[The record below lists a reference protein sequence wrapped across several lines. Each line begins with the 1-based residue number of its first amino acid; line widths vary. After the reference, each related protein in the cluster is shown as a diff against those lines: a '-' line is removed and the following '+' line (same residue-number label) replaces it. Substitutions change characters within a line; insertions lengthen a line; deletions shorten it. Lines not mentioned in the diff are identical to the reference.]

1 MPCVPAVAD
10 ALAAWSARVVA
21 ERAQT
26 DRCREVADPADY
38 YSPTAHRF
46 RFDPTS
52 TLDAVGRVLES
63 LARPG
68 ETWLDIGAGGGRYS
82 LPIARLTRRV
92 IAVDPSAA
100 MLDTLRA
107 GMADAGIDN
116 LDVIE
121 GRWPPAGWASEPAVL
136 DGVRADAGLIA
147 HVGYDIEDVGPFL
160 DALEAA
166 VGRLCIAVMGDGA
179 MTTVGRLYWAAI
191 HGEPRVA
198 LPALPD
204 LLTLLM
210 ARGRLPEVRLVDREP
225 TTAESFEPSTIGRG
239 DNCGCARVR
248 HGPAAGAP
256 ARADARETVAS
267 GSLPEDGLDRH
278 RDLGARR
285 RRVEWGRGTPC
296 VATRVVVG
304 EGERRRGG
312 GSSVAGGGGS

>member
-1 MPCVPAVAD
+1 MSLPSPAVPDALRPAVAD

-46 RFDPTS
+46 RFDPAS
-52 TLDAVGRVLES
+52 TLDAVGLVLET

-82 LPIARLTRRV
+82 LPIARLTQRV

-116 LDVIE
+116 VEVIQ
-121 GRWPPAGWASEPAVL
+121 GRWPPAGWDVDPGML
-136 DGVRADAGLIA
+136 DAVRADVGLIA
-147 HVGYDIEDVGPFL
+147 HVGYDIEDIGPFL
-160 DALEAA
+160 AA
-166 VGRLCIAVMGDGA
+166 FERAVDRRCVAVMGEGA
-179 MTTVGRLYWAAI
+179 MTTVGRLYWDAI
-191 HGEPRVA
+191 HGEPRIA

-225 TTAESFEPSTIGRG
+225 TTADSFDALHER
-239 DNCGCARVR
+239 ARR
-248 HGPAAGAP
+248 QLWLRPGSDRDTLLARLLRRDAQQAGGVW
-256 ARADARETVAS
+256 T
-267 GSLPEDGLDRH
+267 LPEDEARIGIVTWSPADR
-278 RDLGARR
+278 
-285 RRVEWGRGTPC
+285 
-296 VATRVVVG
+296 
-304 EGERRRGG
+304 
-312 GSSVAGGGGS
+312 